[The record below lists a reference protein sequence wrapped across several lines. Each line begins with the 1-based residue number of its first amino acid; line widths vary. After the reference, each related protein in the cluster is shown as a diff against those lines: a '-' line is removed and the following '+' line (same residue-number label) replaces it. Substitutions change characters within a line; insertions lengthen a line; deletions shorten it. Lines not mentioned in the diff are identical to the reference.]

1 MIISKT
7 DIIAKIRK
15 VIDDIAPET
24 TPATT
29 DSFSSNTEDELWQA
43 AFHAVQSLESEMPV
57 DMMSAKAQNTVQD
70 KDSADHPLYIG
81 LVSGNEVLVYQDG
94 DSWKRSHDAATNP
107 DTVVTIDAGTIPTPK
122 THVET
127 PLASGF
133 ADGSG
138 IISLASDFLRFVSL
152 KLATWAGPVYS
163 LIEPGSDDEMR
174 QRSAWGRGTASK
186 PKVLLEYDT
195 ANDVFRLRYW
205 CAGKSGGT
213 YDHTIES
220 LYYIPKAVQTTTTIT
235 TALKDTAEKAV
246 IYQAAAIFFEGKKES
261 ETADKFRNI

>member
-15 VIDDIAPET
+15 AIDDIAPS
-24 TPATT
+24 AT
-29 DSFSSNTEDELWQA
+29 DSFSDATDSFSDNTDAELWQA
-43 AFHAVQSLESEMPV
+43 AFHAVQSLENELPVEML
-57 DMMSAKAQNTVQD
+57 SAKAQDTVQD
-70 KDSADHPLYIG
+70 EDSADHPLYIG
-81 LVSGNEVLVYQDG
+81 LVSGSEVLVYQDG
-94 DSWKRSHDAATNP
+94 ASWKLSHDAATNP
-107 DTVVTIDAGTIPTPK
+107 DTAVTIDAGTIPTPK
-122 THVET
+122 THVEA

-152 KLATWAGPVYS
+152 KLVTWAGSVYS

-186 PKVLLEYDT
+186 PKVLLDYDT

-205 CAGKSGGT
+205 TAGKTGGI

-220 LYYIPKAVQTTTTIT
+220 LYYIPKAVQDASTIT
-235 TALKDTAEKAV
+235 TALKDTAE
-246 IYQAAAIFFEGKKES
+246 
-261 ETADKFRNI
+261 RL